1 MTSFLSSVS
10 VRLFGTHSAFT
21 GLLPV
26 VLAVFLSFLAVS
38 VPLAALALEVRDH
51 LGFGGLTVGWVIG
64 AQSLATL
71 LTRHQAGTLCDQRG
85 PRAAVLLGLPLT
97 ASSGLAYALSGMLPI
112 DPVGKVVV
120 LLLGRLVAGFGESL
134 FLTGLMS
141 WGISRVGVAR
151 TGKVMSWTGI
161 AIYAALGL
169 GAPLGLAIQGAYGFA
184 GVGLLAL
191 VTPMLAW
198 AIAVRLSAVPAT
210 GGQRE
215 PFHRVLGLIWRPG
228 LVLALATVP
237 YATMAAFLT
246 LDYAAHGW
254 PHAGTALLGFG
265 AAYVFVRLVGSSLPD
280 RIGASKVAVGS
291 LGFEAAGQVLI
302 WSASAPS
309 MAVLGATLT
318 GLGFS
323 LVFPAMGVM
332 ATRSVPPEQRGR
344 AVGSFIAFAD
354 IALGVTG
361 PAVGFATQW
370 FGISAA
376 FLVGTAATCAALCL
390 LPSLRL
396 GGSCCRSLF
405 PPMMVTIS
413 ANIEISTLLPTPCA
427 VAC

>member
-1 MTSFLSSVS
+1 MTSLFSPVS
-10 VRLFGTHSAFT
+10 VRPLGTPSAFT
-21 GLLPV
+21 GLVPV
-26 VLAVFLSFLAVS
+26 VLAVFLGFLAIS

-51 LGFGGLTVGWVIG
+51 LGFGALTVGWVIG

-97 ASSGLAYALSGMLPI
+97 ACSGLAYALSSVLPI
-112 DPVGKVVV
+112 DPVAKLAV

-141 WGISRVGVAR
+141 WGIARMGAER

-169 GAPLGLAIQGAYGFA
+169 GAPLGLAVQAHGGFA
-184 GVGLLAL
+184 GVGALAVL
-191 VTPMLAW
+191 TPMLAW
-198 AIAVRLSAVPAT
+198 AIAVRLPAVPPA
-210 GGQRE
+210 GGQRV

-237 YATMAAFLT
+237 YAAMAAFLT

-265 AAYVFVRLVGSSLPD
+265 AAYVFVRLVGSGLPD
-280 RIGASKVAVGS
+280 RLGATKVAAGS
-291 LGFEAAGQVLI
+291 LAFEAVGQALI
-302 WSASAPS
+302 WCAPAPG

-318 GLGFS
+318 GIGFS
-323 LVFPAMGVM
+323 LVFPAMGVI

-344 AVGSFIAFAD
+344 AVGNFIAFAD

-370 FGISAA
+370 FGISTA
-376 FLVGTAATCAALCL
+376 FLVGAGATCAALCL
-390 LPSLRL
+390 LPSLRI
-396 GGSCCRSLF
+396 GRG
-405 PPMMVTIS
+405 
-413 ANIEISTLLPTPCA
+413 
-427 VAC
+427 

>member
-1 MTSFLSSVS
+1 MTSLFSPVS
-10 VRLFGTHSAFT
+10 VRPLGTPSAFT
-21 GLLPV
+21 GLVPV
-26 VLAVFLSFLAVS
+26 VLAVFLGFLAIS

-51 LGFGGLTVGWVIG
+51 LGFGALTVGWVIG

-97 ASSGLAYALSGMLPI
+97 ACSGLAYALSSVLPI
-112 DPVGKVVV
+112 DPVAKLAV

-141 WGISRVGVAR
+141 WGIAR
-151 TGKVMSWTGI
+151 MGAAHTGKVMSWTGI

-169 GAPLGLAIQGAYGFA
+169 GAPLGLAVQARYGFA
-184 GVGLLAL
+184 GVGALAVL
-191 VTPMLAW
+191 TPMLAW
-198 AIAVRLSAVPAT
+198 TIALRLPAVPAA
-210 GGQRE
+210 GGQRV
-215 PFHRVLGLIWRPG
+215 PFNRVLGLIWRPG

-237 YATMAAFLT
+237 YAAMAAFLT

-265 AAYVFVRLVGSSLPD
+265 AAYVFVRLVGSGLPD
-280 RIGASKVAVGS
+280 RFGATKVAVGS
-291 LGFEAAGQVLI
+291 LAFEAVGQALI
-302 WSASAPS
+302 WCAPTPA

-323 LVFPAMGVM
+323 LVFPAMGVI

-344 AVGSFIAFAD
+344 AVGNFIAFAD

-370 FGISAA
+370 FGISTA
-376 FLVGTAATCAALCL
+376 FLVGAGATCAALCL
-390 LPSLRL
+390 LPSLRI
-396 GGSCCRSLF
+396 GK
-405 PPMMVTIS
+405 
-413 ANIEISTLLPTPCA
+413 A
-427 VAC
+427 

>member
-1 MTSFLSSVS
+1 MTSLFSPVS
-10 VRLFGTHSAFT
+10 VRPLGPPSAFT
-21 GLLPV
+21 GLVPV
-26 VLAVFLSFLAVS
+26 VLAVFLGFLAIS

-51 LGFGGLTVGWVIG
+51 LGFGALTVGWVIG

-97 ASSGLAYALSGMLPI
+97 ACSGLAYALSSVLPI
-112 DPVGKVVV
+112 DPVAKLAV

-141 WGISRVGVAR
+141 WGIAR
-151 TGKVMSWTGI
+151 MGAAHTGKVMSWTGI

-169 GAPLGLAIQGAYGFA
+169 GAPLGLAVQAHHGFA
-184 GVGLLAL
+184 GVGVLAVL
-191 VTPMLAW
+191 TPVLAW
-198 AIAVRLSAVPAT
+198 GIAVRLPAVPAA
-210 GGQRE
+210 GGQRV

-237 YATMAAFLT
+237 YAAMAAFLT

-265 AAYVFVRLVGSSLPD
+265 AAYVFVRLVGSGLPD
-280 RIGASKVAVGS
+280 RFGATKVAVGS
-291 LGFEAAGQVLI
+291 LAFEALGQVLI
-302 WSASAPS
+302 WCAPTPA

-323 LVFPAMGVM
+323 LVFPAMGVI

-344 AVGSFIAFAD
+344 AVGNFIAFAD

-376 FLVGTAATCAALCL
+376 FLVGAGATCAALCL
-390 LPSLRL
+390 LPSLRI
-396 GGSCCRSLF
+396 GK
-405 PPMMVTIS
+405 
-413 ANIEISTLLPTPCA
+413 A
-427 VAC
+427 

>member
-1 MTSFLSSVS
+1 MTSLFTPVS
-10 VRLFGTHSAFT
+10 VRPLGTPSAFT
-21 GLLPV
+21 GLVPV
-26 VLAVFLSFLAVS
+26 VLAVFLGFLAIS

-51 LGFGGLTVGWVIG
+51 LGFGALTVGWVIG

-97 ASSGLAYALSGMLPI
+97 ACSGLAYALSSMLPI
-112 DPVGKVVV
+112 DPVAKLAV

-141 WGISRVGVAR
+141 WGIARMGAER

-169 GAPLGLAIQGAYGFA
+169 GAPLGLAVQAHWGFA
-184 GVGLLAL
+184 GVGALA
-191 VTPMLAW
+191 VPTPMLAW
-198 AIAVRLSAVPAT
+198 VIAVRLPAVPAA
-210 GGQRE
+210 GGHRVA
-215 PFHRVLGLIWRPG
+215 FHRVLGLIWRPG

-237 YATMAAFLT
+237 YAAMAAFLT

-265 AAYVFVRLVGSSLPD
+265 AAYVVVRLVGSGLPD
-280 RIGASKVAVGS
+280 RFGATKVAVGS
-291 LGFEAAGQVLI
+291 LAFEAVGQVLI
-302 WSASAPS
+302 WCAPAPG

-323 LVFPAMGVM
+323 LVFPAMGVI
-332 ATRSVPPEQRGR
+332 ATRSAPPEQRGR
-344 AVGSFIAFAD
+344 AVGNFIAFAD

-370 FGISAA
+370 FGIPTA
-376 FLVGTAATCAALCL
+376 FLVGAGATCAALCL
-390 LPSLRL
+390 LPSLRI
-396 GGSCCRSLF
+396 GRG
-405 PPMMVTIS
+405 
-413 ANIEISTLLPTPCA
+413 
-427 VAC
+427 